1 MSADILKVAALTGG
15 QNIPSARLRVR
26 QLIPAL
32 RRCGVDM
39 QEIIPSVSRYPPVR
53 KWLRPFWGGAALAIR
68 APAVLA
74 THRYDIAFLQRE
86 LISTLLTLEPL
97 TKHPRV
103 LDVDDAIF
111 LHQRGRSIER
121 LARQCDLVICGNNYL
136 AEQFSLWNENIAV
149 IPTAVDTVRYVPKDA
164 RHQEQPDQEQ
174 PVIGWIGTSENLK
187 YVYEIEL
194 ALRNMF
200 EARPDAVL
208 RVIADS
214 RPRFGQIPEQQ
225 VDYIRWSPEK
235 EVEDIQGMAIG
246 IMPLPNSP
254 WERGKCSYKMLQ
266 YMACGVPVVVSPV
279 GMNTQVLALGQ
290 AGIAATGQPQWV
302 DALLGLLS
310 DSKMRETMGKTG
322 RLIVEKHFSINVIA
336 PRIARS
342 LGALVS

>member
-15 QNIPSARLRVR
+15 QNVPSARFRVR

-32 RRCGVDM
+32 QECGVDM
-39 QEIIPSVSRYPPVR
+39 QEFIPSVSRYPPVR

-68 APAVLA
+68 VPAVLA
-74 THRYDIAFLQRE
+74 THRYDVAFLQRE
-86 LISTLLTLEPL
+86 LISTFLTLEPL
-97 TKHPRV
+97 TKRPRV

-111 LHQRGRSIER
+111 LHRGGR
-121 LARQCDLVICGNNYL
+121 LARQCDLVICGNDYL
-136 AEQFSLWNENIAV
+136 AENFGRWNENIAV

-164 RHQEQPDQEQ
+164 HHQEQS
-174 PVIGWIGTSENLK
+174 VIGWIGTSGNLK
-187 YVYEIEL
+187 YVYEIES
-194 ALRNMF
+194 ALRKVF

-208 RVIADS
+208 RVISDS
-214 RPRFGQIPEQQ
+214 RPSFGQIPEQK

-290 AGIAATGQPQWV
+290 AGIAASGQQEWV
-302 DALLGLLS
+302 DALLGLLT
-310 DSKMRETMGKTG
+310 DAKMRETMGETG
-322 RLIVEKHFSINVIA
+322 RLIVEKYFSINVIA

-342 LGALVS
+342 LWALVL